1 MKKGFTL
8 IELLIV
14 VAIIAIL
21 AAIAVPNF
29 LEAQTRAKVSRVK
42 SDLRTYATAIESY
55 AVDNNRPPRESNFTF
70 YGDTVYDPAKATQV
84 NVYGIISQV
93 LSSPVAYITT
103 ARLYDVFQD
112 ENLNAALDEQFYTYQ
127 DMKYRAE
134 RTPTGFWPEAYTF
147 YGNWRMLSVG
157 PDRAFSNGNFLNS
170 AQLAFD
176 PTNGTISSGNIH
188 RSQVL
193 SDNGQPKAGPVYNG
207 QTLLGAH

>member
-29 LEAQTRAKVSRVK
+29 LEAQTRAKISRVK

-55 AVDNNRPPRESNFTF
+55 AVDNNRPPREANFTY
-70 YGDTVYDPAKATQV
+70 YGDTVYDPAKGTSVQV
-84 NVYGIISQV
+84 FGIISQV

-112 ENLNAALDEQFYTYQ
+112 KNLNAALDEQFYTYQ
-127 DMKYRAE
+127 DMKYRADL
-134 RTPTGFWPEAYTF
+134 TPTGFWPEAFKF

-157 PDRAFSNGNFLNS
+157 PDRLFGVTGVTNG
-170 AQLAFD
+170 AQMAYD
-176 PTNGTISSGNIH
+176 STNGTVSPGNIH

-193 SDNGQPKAGPVYNG
+193 NDNGQPKVGPVYSG
-207 QTLLGAH
+207 QTLLGTH